1 VTIAFFIARLLI
13 GALLAY
19 EGVKLLDPYARQIS
33 IAKLRAAGV
42 RASDLA
48 FVSAGVMMLIGGVCI
63 VTGIAAGVGVT
74 AAIIFSIASAAATHQ
89 FWRLQHS
96 RERRTSAIHF
106 ARNIVF
112 AGGAAL
118 LLLVER
124 PWPFAFIS

>member
-1 VTIAFFIARLLI
+1 MTIAIFIARLFI

-19 EGVKLLDPYARQIS
+19 QGVKLLDPYARQIS
-33 IAKLRAAGV
+33 IDKLRAAGV

-48 FVSAGVMMLIGGVCI
+48 FVSAGLMMLIGGVCI

-74 AAIIFSIASAAATHQ
+74 AAIIFPIASAVATHP

-96 RERRTSAIHF
+96 PERRTSANRF
-106 ARNIVF
+106 ARNIMF

-124 PWPFAFIS
+124 PWPYALMN